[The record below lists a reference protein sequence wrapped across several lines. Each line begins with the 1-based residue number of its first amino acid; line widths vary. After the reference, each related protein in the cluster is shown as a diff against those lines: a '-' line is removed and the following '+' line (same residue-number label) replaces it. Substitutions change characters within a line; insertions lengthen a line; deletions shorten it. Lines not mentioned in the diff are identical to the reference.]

1 MKLTKTKLLLIG
13 AKIIFGG
20 GISSTAMDVID
31 ELGDEIDEAI
41 DFIKEEIE

>member
-1 MKLTKTKLLLIG
+1 MKLTKTKLLLLG
-13 AKIIFGG
+13 AKMIFGG
-20 GISSTAMDVID
+20 SFTPITMDVID